1 MFFQKSLLRLQKM
14 HFLTIKYSKTA
25 ILWNILSLLL
35 LRPLGVSRNRKR
47 KHEFTPESEVSLLI
61 YVILIYSGKLTFQQA
76 LVSHVILVYA
86 GLVLKKYLLLLSIQ
100 IPFLVET
107 VILFYTTIC

>member
-1 MFFQKSLLRLQKM
+1 MFFQKSLLSSQKM

-61 YVILIYSGKLTFQQA
+61 YVMTKA
-76 LVSHVILVYA
+76 LVSHVILVYD
-86 GLVLKKYLLLLSIQ
+86 GLVLKKYFLLLSI
-100 IPFLVET
+100 
-107 VILFYTTIC
+107 

>member
-35 LRPLGVSRNRKR
+35 LRPLGVSRNRKI

-61 YVILIYSGKLTFQQA
+61 YVIILIYSGKLTFQQA
-76 LVSHVILVYA
+76 LVSHVILVYD
-86 GLVLKKYLLLLSIQ
+86 GLVLKKYLLLLSI
-100 IPFLVET
+100 
-107 VILFYTTIC
+107 